1 VCSGEFGLL
10 RSERE
15 SVKKGRKK
23 EGEGDVDA

>member
-1 VCSGEFGLL
+1 LLGEFGLL